1 MLNDRK
7 GVNNMKDNLLIVGK
21 RYKRKDVIGK
31 VTGSAIYASD
41 VNFDGQLL
49 GGVLRS
55 PHAFATVL
63 SVDTTD
69 AENIPGVHA
78 VMTSKD
84 IPGSNSIG
92 VFIKDEFVL
101 AENVVRRIGDAVA
114 IVAAESPE
122 TLNHALDCIKVTYNV
137 HKPILSVEEAM
148 CKDAAK
154 IHDSGNI
161 LMHKHF
167 EQGNVDEA
175 FAKCD
180 VIVENRYT
188 TPLLTHM
195 FLETEAGTAR
205 EENGIMTIYSG
216 TQYAHYFRNEVANV
230 LGLPMN
236 KVRVVQ
242 TTTGGAFGA
251 KNDISVQ
258 AHIALL
264 AQKTGRPVKMVRT
277 REESTLVS
285 TKRHPFYIDAKT
297 GATKDGKVLACEVKM
312 VADTGAYS
320 SSGPSAAGRAIMH
333 FMGPYE
339 VPNVRGDLDLVYT
352 NNPIAGAFRGF
363 GVPQVAICHE
373 GQMNALARKL
383 NMDAIELRLL
393 NAHRVG
399 TVTSTGQLL
408 DDNVGFIETL
418 EEARK
423 KAKQVINKKA
433 NKADFIRRGT
443 GIGSMWYGIGNTGSA
458 NPSSAFI
465 EVLPDATVNL
475 MIGCADIGQGSTTAI
490 AQIVAEEMGLPYESI
505 NVHTADTLTTPEC
518 GATGA
523 SRQTFVTGIAAQK
536 AARQAKDV
544 LRKVAS
550 ELLSIEPD
558 EVVFKDGI
566 VSSITDDKNKI
577 TYKELMKNAVL
588 KGEIPVGAGAYNPSI
603 VPVDPETNK
612 GEPYEVYS
620 YATAIAEVE
629 VNIETGIISLINVI
643 SAHDVGTVVNP
654 TMAEGQIEGGV
665 VMGQGFALTEKVET
679 TKGLITNLNFSK
691 YLIPTSVDAP
701 NIYPL
706 LIETNS
712 KKGPYGA
719 KGIGEPA
726 LIPTI
731 PAIVDAVEDAIGIRF
746 NSLPI
751 TPENVL
757 AALKKKTY

>member
-1 MLNDRK
+1 
-7 GVNNMKDNLLIVGK
+7 MKDNLLIVGK
-21 RYKRKDVIGK
+21 RYERKDAIGK
-31 VTGSAIYASD
+31 VTGSAIYAND
-41 VNFDGQLL
+41 INFDGQLF

-63 SVDTTD
+63 SVDTTE
-69 AENIPGVHA
+69 AEKIPGVHA

-92 VFIKDEFVL
+92 FVIKDEFVL

-114 IVAAESPE
+114 IVAAETPE
-122 TLNHALDCIKVTYNV
+122 ILNHALDCIKVTYDV
-137 HKPILSVEEAM
+137 HKPIFSIDEAM
-148 CKDAAK
+148 SENAAK
-154 IHDSGNI
+154 IHDGGNI

-188 TPLLTHM
+188 TPMLAHM
-195 FLETEAGTAR
+195 FLETEAGIAR
-205 EENGIMTIYSG
+205 EENGIMTVYTG
-216 TQYAHYFRNEVANV
+216 TQNAHYYRNEISSV

-242 TTTGGAFGA
+242 TTTGGAFGG
-251 KNDISVQ
+251 KIDISVQ
-258 AHIALL
+258 VHIAML

-285 TKRHPFYIDAKT
+285 AKRHPYYIDAKT
-297 GATKDGKVLACEVKM
+297 GATKDGKVLACEVKI
-312 VADTGAYS
+312 VADTGAYAS
-320 SSGPSAAGRAIMH
+320 CGTTVATRAIMH

-339 VPNVRGDLDLVYT
+339 VPNIRGDLDLVYT
-352 NNPIAGAFRGF
+352 NNPVAGAFRGY

-383 NMDAIELRLL
+383 NMDAVEIRLL
-393 NAHRVG
+393 NAHRIG

-418 EEARK
+418 EGARN
-423 KAKQVINKKA
+423 KAKQVIN
-433 NKADFIRRGT
+433 NKIIKGDSIRRG
-443 GIGSMWYGIGNTGSA
+443 IGVGCMWFGIGNTGSA

-505 NVHTADTLTTPEC
+505 NVHTADTLTTPEG
-518 GATGA
+518 GATSA
-523 SRQTFVTGIAAQK
+523 SRQTFVTGTAAQR
-536 AARQAKDV
+536 AAKQAKVV
-544 LRKVAS
+544 LKKVAS
-550 ELLSIEPD
+550 ELLSIEPE

-577 TYKELMKNAVL
+577 TYKELMKNLVL
-588 KGEIPVGAGAYNPSI
+588 RGEISVGAGTYNPVT
-603 VPVDPETNK
+603 VPIDPKTNK

-629 VNIETGIISLINVI
+629 VNIETGIITLINAV
-643 SAHDVGTVVNP
+643 SAHDVGTAINP

-665 VMGQGFALTEKVET
+665 VMGQGFALMEEVEISE
-679 TKGLITNLNFSK
+679 GLIKNLNYSK
-691 YLIPTSVDAP
+691 YLIPTSADVP

-706 LIETNS
+706 IIETES

-726 LIPTI
+726 LIPII
-731 PAIVDAVEDAIGIRF
+731 PAIADAVEDAIGVKF
-746 NSLPI
+746 NKLPI
-751 TPENVL
+751 TPMDVL
-757 AALKKKTY
+757 AALKK